1 MGKLI
6 HQGRCLFAAA
16 IIAFGIE
23 NLICAHTRHVVTGV
37 PWFPAAPWLAY
48 VVGLALLAAGLSI
61 AANINARL
69 SATLLGIFFL
79 LLVLIFE
86 IHKVAIQPLDLSIRT
101 VFFETLSM
109 SASAFMLAGILT
121 AEKILPSRWER
132 VIDALIKI
140 APYLFAISLIA
151 FGITHFLV
159 LPFIA
164 SLIPSWIPGALFL
177 AYFTGAA
184 FIAAG
189 ISIATKIMACWAAFL
204 LGLMFLLWFLLLHLP
219 RIMSAARSHNPDE
232 WSSAFIALGMCGGSW
247 ICARY
252 SRTQN

>member
-1 MGKLI
+1 MEKLI
-6 HQGRCLFAAA
+6 QQGRCLFAAA

-23 NLICAHTRHVVTGV
+23 NLICAHTGHIVNDV
-37 PWFPAAPWLAY
+37 PWFPANPWLAS
-48 VVGLALLAAGLSI
+48 VAGLALLAAGVSI
-61 AANINARL
+61 AANVNARL

-86 IHKVAIQPLDLSIRT
+86 IRKVAIQPLDLGIRT

-109 SASAFMLAGILT
+109 SSSAFMLAGILT
-121 AEKILPSRWER
+121 AERLLPSRWER
-132 VIDALIKI
+132 VIQALIKI
-140 APYLFAISLIA
+140 APFLFAISLVA

-159 LPFIA
+159 LQFIA
-164 SLIPSWIPGALFL
+164 GLIPSWIPSRLFL

-184 FIAAG
+184 LIAAG
-189 ISIATKIMACWAAFL
+189 ISIATKIMARWAAFL

-219 RIMSAARSHNPDE
+219 RVMSAARSHNPNE

-252 SRTQN
+252 SQTQN